1 LAGLTD
7 GERITKQGGDSRT
20 GDGPAWLQAGPDGL
34 ALELHVQPGARRTA
48 IVGEHGGRLKVAVNA
63 PPLDGRANDAVLQF
77 VSEQLGVPRR
87 AVTLE
92 AGASGR
98 DKRLRIGGALSPE
111 DAARRLLA
119 PQKRKRAG

>member
-1 LAGLTD
+1 M
-7 GERITKQGGDSRT
+7 RGGDSRT
-20 GDGPAWLQAGPDGL
+20 GDGPAWLKQRPGGF

-63 PPLDGRANDAVLQF
+63 PPLDGRANEGVLQL
-77 VSEQLGVPRR
+77 VSERLGVPRR

-98 DKRLRIGGALSPE
+98 DKRVGVRSGQRPE
-111 DAARRLLA
+111 DAALLLLA
-119 PQKRKRAG
+119 PQK